1 LNLFFVYQDTVVVV
15 DMVAAVGVAMVINRK
30 DTVVVGM
37 AVAAVRNNCLLSKSY
52 INCLADRLQI

>member
-1 LNLFFVYQDTVVVV
+1 MVVV
-15 DMVAAVGVAMVINRK
+15 DMVVGVGVVILAVGVAMVINRK

-37 AVAAVRNNCLLSKSY
+37 AVAAVRNNCLLSKSC